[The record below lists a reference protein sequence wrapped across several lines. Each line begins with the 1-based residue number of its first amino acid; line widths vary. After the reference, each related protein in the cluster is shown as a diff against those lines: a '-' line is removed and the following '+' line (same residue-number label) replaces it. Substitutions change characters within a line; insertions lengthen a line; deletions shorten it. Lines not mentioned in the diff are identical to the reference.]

1 MRAQTI
7 DIDETVTLA
16 DETIANLQHVPETY
30 AETDLLEYLHVS
42 ISISC
47 YPWVRDGFC
56 SAYAIWIFLVDVV
69 FEALVVAFPEILGTD
84 LDQVGHGGLWLE
96 FSLRIVQNWRI

>member
-30 AETDLLEYLHVS
+30 AETDLLEYLHAS
-42 ISISC
+42 INFVLPMSQE
-47 YPWVRDGFC
+47 V
-56 SAYAIWIFLVDVV
+56 FL
-69 FEALVVAFPEILGTD
+69 
-84 LDQVGHGGLWLE
+84 
-96 FSLRIVQNWRI
+96 SLRDWNIFC